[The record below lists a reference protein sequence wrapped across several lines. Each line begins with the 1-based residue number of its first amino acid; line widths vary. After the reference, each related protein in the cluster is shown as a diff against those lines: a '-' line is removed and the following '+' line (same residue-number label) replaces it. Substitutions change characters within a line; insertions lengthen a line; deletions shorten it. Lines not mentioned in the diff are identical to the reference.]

1 MLWYLRKGG
10 WRLLLILNFICH
22 SMFSANF
29 YLPPNRQLPQQS
41 GGNNSAGVI
50 DRKRRTP
57 YSPICGLGASVG
69 CERLSE
75 HSTRHDESHISP
87 NRKSKV
93 WSALSTPHWSYSS
106 SNCTK
111 NFLIFLKNFLKKTL
125 DLSPESCIIKSV
137 V

>member
-1 MLWYLRKGG
+1 MLKKKKKGDFVAVVFEEGGG

-69 CERLSE
+69 YE
-75 HSTRHDESHISP
+75 P
-87 NRKSKV
+87 
-93 WSALSTPHWSYSS
+93 
-106 SNCTK
+106 
-111 NFLIFLKNFLKKTL
+111 
-125 DLSPESCIIKSV
+125 
-137 V
+137 

>member
-1 MLWYLRKGG
+1 MFIFNKKRYFVAVVFLFRRRKYHSKRAWDLKKGG

-69 CERLSE
+69 YE
-75 HSTRHDESHISP
+75 P
-87 NRKSKV
+87 
-93 WSALSTPHWSYSS
+93 
-106 SNCTK
+106 
-111 NFLIFLKNFLKKTL
+111 
-125 DLSPESCIIKSV
+125 
-137 V
+137 